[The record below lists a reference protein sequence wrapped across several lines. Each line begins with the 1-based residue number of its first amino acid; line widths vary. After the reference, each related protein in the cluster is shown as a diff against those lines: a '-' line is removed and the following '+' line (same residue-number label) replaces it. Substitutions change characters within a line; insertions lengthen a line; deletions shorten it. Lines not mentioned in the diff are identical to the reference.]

1 MDLVSGS
8 RDEQGFIDPEA
19 PEPKGVGR
27 RILNYVL

>member
-8 RDEQGFIDPEA
+8 RDEQGFLDPET